1 MPDKSAAILQER
13 IKELPKVSKRTRR
26 APIFAPIA
34 LLAVAMAAVGVL
46 TFQGFDR
53 TDAAV
58 REIEH
63 RQATR
68 TQVETVFGLLQD
80 AESSQRGYVLT
91 GDRRFLA
98 PYRSAERQVTEEVTQ
113 LEDLMRGDAAQTD
126 RVRRLHDQIAKR
138 LDEMALVILKR
149 DNEGVQAATD
159 RLAEGRGTAAMEAV
173 RFTIAD
179 LREAEAAAAE
189 AAAERHHAATANG
202 RRLAIGVLISLVAV
216 LLLAAVAAEL
226 LLRLKDRLV
235 TSYVDLA
242 IRRTAEFEEASDGII
257 VLNRDGGVEAIN
269 AAAEQMFGRPRESI
283 AGLHVQEIM
292 PLAEEGEAPFVSR
305 LEAAHGPLGSANV
318 REIVA
323 CHADGADAPV
333 DVTVRSMHMA
343 DGLYIGVYARD
354 ISDRKRVERLKDE
367 FVSTVSHELR
377 TPLTSIAG
385 SLGLLAGGMAP
396 TLPEGPARLIA
407 IAHAN
412 CQRLI
417 RLIND
422 MLDVE
427 KIQSGKMRFDM
438 APITLSDAAARSIDA
453 VRGYAEQ
460 LGVELRLQ
468 VEDDDLIVR
477 GDIDRLVQVGANL
490 ISNAAKF
497 SRTGDAV
504 EVSVR
509 RRGTL
514 ARFSVRDHG
523 PGIPDEFR
531 GRIFNKFAQAD
542 SSDTRQ
548 KGGTGLGLVIAKEIV
563 DRHGGRLWF
572 ESEPGEGACFHAD
585 LPLAEIL
592 EPAAGMRTGERLLVC
607 EDDPDIA
614 AILRRTLE
622 EDGFAVDVVT
632 TVADAI
638 AALSVLNPY
647 RALVLDLVLPDGDG
661 VHLIQALRA
670 LPATRDLPIIVVSA
684 EADRGRQALG
694 ARALNVVDWMDKPVD
709 VARLRRAVMAALA
722 HATTER
728 PLILHVDDDH
738 DILQITAAA
747 LAVCGEVASVE
758 SLAKARAFLAARTPD
773 LVVLDL
779 ALGDGSGLE
788 LLADLTDASGAA
800 IPVLVF
806 SAQDTDQ
813 LVLDR
818 VAEVM
823 TKSRTS
829 IAGLAETVKRML
841 DAPAP
846 PPERRLAS

>member
-1 MPDKSAAILQER
+1 MPDKRSPILQER
-13 IKELPKVSKRTRR
+13 IKELPQVGKRTPRGP
-26 APIFAPIA
+26 AFALIA
-34 LLAVAMAAVGVL
+34 LLALAMAIVGAL

-53 TDAAV
+53 TARALG
-58 REIEH
+58 EIEH

-68 TQVETVFGLLQD
+68 TQVETVFNLLQD
-80 AESSQRGYVLT
+80 AESSQRGYLLT
-91 GDRRFLA
+91 NDQSFLA
-98 PYRSAERQVTEEVTQ
+98 PYRSAERRVTEEVAHLQ
-113 LEDLMRGDAAQTD
+113 DLMRRDAAQAA
-126 RVRRLHDQIAKR
+126 RVEALRGHVGKR

-149 DNEGVQAATD
+149 DNEGAQAAAS
-159 RLAEGRGTAAMEAV
+159 RISEGHGTASMDSIRAIVAE
-173 RFTIAD
+173 
-179 LREAEAAAAE
+179 LRSTEAAAAE
-189 AAAERHHAATANG
+189 AASARHHAATTAG
-202 RRLAIGVLISLVAV
+202 RRVAVGVLAALVVV

-226 LLRLKDRLV
+226 LMRLKDRLV
-235 TSYVDLA
+235 TNYVDLA
-242 IRRTAEFEEASDGII
+242 IRRVAEFEEASDGIL
-257 VLNRDGGVEAIN
+257 VLNPDGQVEAIN
-269 AAAEQMFGRPRESI
+269 GAAERMFGRPRESI
-283 AGLHVQEIM
+283 AGTHVQDIM
-292 PLAEEGEAPFVSR
+292 PLVEEGEVPFLTR
-305 LEAAHGPLGSANV
+305 LETSHGVLGSAEV

-323 CHADGADAPV
+323 RHTDGSDAPA
-333 DVTVRSMHMA
+333 DVTVRPMHMA

-354 ISDRKRVERLKDE
+354 ISDRKRVEQLKDE

-385 SLGLLAGGMAP
+385 SLGLLVGGMGAA
-396 TLPEGPARLIA
+396 LPEGPARLIA
-407 IAHAN
+407 IAHSN

-427 KIQSGKMRFDM
+427 KIESGKMKFEM
-438 APITLSDAAARSIDA
+438 APITVSEAAARSIDA

-460 LGVELRLQ
+460 LGVELRLN
-468 VEDDDLIVR
+468 VEDEDLVVR
-477 GDIDRLVQVGANL
+477 GDLDRLVQVGANL

-497 SRTGDAV
+497 SRTGEAV

-509 RRGTL
+509 RRGNL

-523 PGIPDEFR
+523 PGIPEEFR
-531 GRIFNKFAQAD
+531 GRIFSKFAQAD

-572 ESEPGEGACFHAD
+572 ESEPAEGACFHAD

-592 EPAAGMRTGERLLVC
+592 EPAGGVQNGERLLVC
-607 EDDPDIA
+607 EDDADVA

-622 EDGFAVDVVT
+622 EDGFSVDVVT
-632 TVADAI
+632 TVADAV
-638 AALSVLNPY
+638 AALSVRNPY

-670 LPATRDLPIIVVSA
+670 LPATRGLPIIVVSA

-694 ARALNVVDWMDKPVD
+694 TRALNVVDWMDKPVD
-709 VARLRRAVMAALA
+709 IARLRRAVTAALA
-722 HATTER
+722 HSAAER

-738 DILQITAAA
+738 DILRVTAAA

-800 IPVLVF
+800 IPVLIF

-829 IAGLAETVKRML
+829 LTGLAESVKRML
-841 DAPAP
+841 DAPPA
-846 PPERRLAS
+846 PERRLAS